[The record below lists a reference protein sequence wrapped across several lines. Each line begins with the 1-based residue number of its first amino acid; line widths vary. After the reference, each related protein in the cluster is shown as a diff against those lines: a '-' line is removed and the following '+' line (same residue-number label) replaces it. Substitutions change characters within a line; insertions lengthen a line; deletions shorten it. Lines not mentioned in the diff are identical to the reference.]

1 MQLRHRCS
9 EHVCARAAIGPL
21 RCFNRVAA
29 RIVTAL
35 ASHELRYLMGIP
47 ELIPG
52 DFLEHL
58 GPVGVAIVL
67 GSTRETIYLFE
78 SFVATARNT
87 VHYLAKVHDLAHRLT
102 CFINE
107 LRI

>member
-1 MQLRHRCS
+1 
-9 EHVCARAAIGPL
+9 
-21 RCFNRVAA
+21 
-29 RIVTAL
+29 
-35 ASHELRYLMGIP
+35 MGIP

-102 CFINE
+102 CFTSECVLQASAYPINF
-107 LRI
+107 LQRVLFKLL